1 MAGMRRKV
9 RWSWRVSAV
18 LLGMFLLGGSA
29 AVASIPQGNFI
40 NACRSADTGLLRVI
54 DPAAGQK
61 CGTGEIFL
69 RWSHWNYRNGWLA
82 TVTYRVADVAT
93 FQGSSYIVRVSPPV
107 GTKPTNTSYWSLVA
121 AKGAIGLQGIQGLPG
136 VAGATGLVGAVGATG
151 AQGLAGVA
159 GAVGATG
166 PQGLPGLIGATGAQ
180 GLPGATGLAGAT
192 GLPGATG
199 LAGPTGLPGVDGAIG
214 PTGLQGIQ
222 GTQGIQGPTGLTGA
236 GADPIFAKINSD
248 GTIAYAQHVTAGAYS
263 GTITKTYTLTFDKNI
278 SACAVTA
285 VANSVVAFPV
295 VSSHGATTVSLQFSL
310 LTGLLTPSG
319 FEVTVTC

>member
-180 GLPGATGLAGAT
+180 GVIGAA
-192 GLPGATG
+192 
-199 LAGPTGLPGVDGAIG
+199 G

-222 GTQGIQGPTGLTGA
+222 GIQGIQGPTGLTGA

-263 GTITKTYTLTFDKNI
+263 GTITKTYTLTFDKNV